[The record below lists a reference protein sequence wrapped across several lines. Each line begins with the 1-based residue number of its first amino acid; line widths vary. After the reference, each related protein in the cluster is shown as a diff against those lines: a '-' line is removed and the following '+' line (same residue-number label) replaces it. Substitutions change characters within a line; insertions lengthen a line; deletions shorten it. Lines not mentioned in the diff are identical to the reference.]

1 MVVSSRWRGFFE
13 RAATPVAK
21 ALAYAGFSPNMLTV
35 GGLVFTASALPFFM
49 LTKLDKIYFLA
60 ASFFLMLGGLLDGL
74 DGLLARHIGK
84 QSSTGAFVDSFAD
97 RVSDSL
103 IVVGFML
110 TGLVDGFLGVG
121 MLTTS
126 MLVSYARARA
136 EALNVSLKDVGFG
149 ERAVRLLILIVGTLA
164 AYFVPS
170 SLFYAAVIVTALAVV
185 TVIQRVWTTLSI
197 LARSG

>member
-1 MVVSSRWRGFFE
+1 MVVSSRGRGFFE
-13 RAATPVAK
+13 KVVTPIVK
-21 ALAYAGFSPNMLTV
+21 AFAYAGFSPNMLTV
-35 GGLVFTASALPFFM
+35 GGLAFMVTTLPFFM
-49 LTKLDKIYFLA
+49 LTRLDKIFFLA

-84 QSSTGAFVDSFAD
+84 QSSIGAFVDSIAD

-103 IVVGFML
+103 VVVGFML

-121 MLTTS
+121 MLATS

-149 ERAVRLLILIVGTLA
+149 ERAVRLLILIIGTLA
-164 AYFVPS
+164 AYFIPLA
-170 SLFYAAVIVTALAVV
+170 LFYAAVTVTALATV
-185 TVIQRVWTTLSI
+185 TVIQRVWTTLST